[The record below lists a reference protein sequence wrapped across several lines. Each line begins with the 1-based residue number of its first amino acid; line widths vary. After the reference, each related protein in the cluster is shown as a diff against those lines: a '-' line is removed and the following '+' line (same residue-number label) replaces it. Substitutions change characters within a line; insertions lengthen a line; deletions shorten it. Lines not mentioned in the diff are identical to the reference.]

1 MQKASSDDALRK
13 QEALTYLREL
23 KERLKNKKDTY
34 DEFLEIMKEFKAQRC
49 ASGPNVLFFLLLIAS
64 NRREGWRSI
73 RRDRR
78 LPARATA
85 RTAPEPVIHITGGPL
100 RVPFAD
106 LRHRSPRQT
115 GSTPRVSS
123 SESRRFSR
131 DTKTSS
137 SVSTSSCRRCVRQ
150 ISRVSRR
157 RAMRTAR
164 RGILRRSHAAYPR
177 GVRVFAS
184 SRIAAVA
191 PARAIPRAC
200 RLFSSRPSITRQQ
213 RPSRRTRRRAQ
224 SSKLGRFR
232 AAGSVFFW
240 MLERHRANCIINRNQ

>member
-1 MQKASSDDALRK
+1 ML
-13 QEALTYLREL
+13 
-23 KERLKNKKDTY
+23 
-34 DEFLEIMKEFKAQRC
+34 
-49 ASGPNVLFFLLLIAS
+49 LFFLLLIAS

-106 LRHRSPRQT
+106 PRHRSPRQT

-164 RGILRRSHAAYPR
+164 RGILRRSHGAYPR

-213 RPSRRTRRRAQ
+213 RPSPKNANARAEFEARTVSRGG
-224 SSKLGRFR
+224 LRFFLR
-232 AAGSVFFW
+232 
-240 MLERHRANCIINRNQ
+240 

>member
-1 MQKASSDDALRK
+1 ML
-13 QEALTYLREL
+13 
-23 KERLKNKKDTY
+23 
-34 DEFLEIMKEFKAQRC
+34 
-49 ASGPNVLFFLLLIAS
+49 LFFLLLIAS

-106 LRHRSPRQT
+106 PRHRSPRQT

-164 RGILRRSHAAYPR
+164 RGILRRSHGAYPR

-213 RPSRRTRRRAQ
+213 RPSPKNANARAEFEARTVSRGGLCFFLRRSNAIARTA
-224 SSKLGRFR
+224 
-232 AAGSVFFW
+232 
-240 MLERHRANCIINRNQ
+240 

>member
-1 MQKASSDDALRK
+1 ML
-13 QEALTYLREL
+13 
-23 KERLKNKKDTY
+23 
-34 DEFLEIMKEFKAQRC
+34 
-49 ASGPNVLFFLLLIAS
+49 LFFLLLIAS

-106 LRHRSPRQT
+106 PRHRSPRQT

-164 RGILRRSHAAYPR
+164 RGILRRSHGAYPR

-213 RPSRRTRRRAQ
+213 RPSPKNANARAEFEARTVSRGG
-224 SSKLGRFR
+224 LRF
-232 AAGSVFFW
+232 F
-240 MLERHRANCIINRNQ
+240 LIERHRANCINRNQ

>member
-85 RTAPEPVIHITGGPL
+85 RTAPEPVIHITGGHL

-106 LRHRSPRQT
+106 PRHRSPRQT

-164 RGILRRSHAAYPR
+164 RGFCDRSRGARPR
-177 GVRVFAS
+177 GVGVFAS
-184 SRIAAVA
+184 SREAAVA
-191 PARAIPRAC
+191 PALAIPRAS

-213 RPSRRTRRRAQ
+213 RPPRTQRVLRSKRFGQSNRFALRTRSGLFSRRLNSMKIA
-224 SSKLGRFR
+224 
-232 AAGSVFFW
+232 
-240 MLERHRANCIINRNQ
+240 

>member
-1 MQKASSDDALRK
+1 ML
-13 QEALTYLREL
+13 
-23 KERLKNKKDTY
+23 
-34 DEFLEIMKEFKAQRC
+34 
-49 ASGPNVLFFLLLIAS
+49 LFFLLLIAS

-106 LRHRSPRQT
+106 PRHRSPRQT

-164 RGILRRSHAAYPR
+164 RGILRRSHGAYPR

-213 RPSRRTRRRAQ
+213 RPSPKNANARAEFEARTVSRGGLRFFLRRSNAIAQ
-224 SSKLGRFR
+224 T
-232 AAGSVFFW
+232 A
-240 MLERHRANCIINRNQ
+240 

>member
-1 MQKASSDDALRK
+1 
-13 QEALTYLREL
+13 
-23 KERLKNKKDTY
+23 
-34 DEFLEIMKEFKAQRC
+34 MKEFKAQRC

-85 RTAPEPVIHITGGPL
+85 RTAPEPVIHITGGLL

-106 LRHRSPRQT
+106 PRHRFPRQT

-191 PARAIPRAC
+191 PARAIPR
-200 RLFSSRPSITRQQ
+200 RNSSAHIVGAIRRRNPSAQFVAVARARNSLTAAAA
-213 RPSRRTRRRAQ
+213 RRRAGDGVVEGVAGGARDQ
-224 SSKLGRFR
+224 LPLHSDAAAR
-232 AAGSVFFW
+232 AVHQLDPDRVQLLPLAH
-240 MLERHRANCIINRNQ
+240 LE